1 MVNSSAL
8 DKFLKQF
15 KPILYRRKERIV
27 LPGEETNDTY
37 YIAQG
42 HVTQSILS
50 PNGNEFTPYIFAP
63 KAFFPLIC
71 SESDKLSG
79 THDYEYS
86 SLTPVEVYKFPKQK
100 LMTFLLENPNA
111 VSILNDQLA
120 TYSTE
125 LLKKLETRVF
135 SDAFH
140 MVILG
145 LLDLAKLFG
154 KKEGKQTLVNY
165 WFTHQDIA
173 NISGLSREVVTKQMN
188 KLMKKKIITYKSHFI
203 VINDLESLKTE
214 LESEE

>member
-1 MVNSSAL
+1 MTKNTSFEL
-8 DKFLKQF
+8 FLKQF

-27 LPGEETNDTY
+27 LPGEESTDTY
-37 YIAQG
+37 YISQG

-63 KAFFPLIC
+63 KSFFPLIC
-71 SESDKLSG
+71 WGKEDEIIK
-79 THDYEYS
+79 HDYEYT

-100 LMTFLLENPNA
+100 LMVYMTENPEGISLFNE
-111 VSILNDQLA
+111 QLIK
-120 TYSTE
+120 YSTE

-145 LLDLAKLFG
+145 LLDLEKLFG
-154 KKEGKQTLVNY
+154 KKSGKGSLIDY

-173 NISGLSREVVTKQMN
+173 NISGLSREVVTKQMS
-188 KLMKKKIITYKSHFI
+188 KLIKKKLIGYKTHFI
-203 VINDLESLKTE
+203 VINDIEALRVELDSES
-214 LESEE
+214 